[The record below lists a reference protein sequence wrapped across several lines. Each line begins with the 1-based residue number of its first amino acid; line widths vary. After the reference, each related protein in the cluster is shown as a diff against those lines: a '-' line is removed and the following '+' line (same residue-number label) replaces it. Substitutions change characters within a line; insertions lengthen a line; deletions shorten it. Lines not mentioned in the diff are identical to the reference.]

1 MMYHMVNSLLIYEKI
16 KTEQRKKGS
25 ERLQQLKF
33 SYIKLPTH
41 NLKNVQFYSFLV
53 LSLFKLS
60 ITMVLDLTYVLIRK

>member
-1 MMYHMVNSLLIYEKI
+1 MKKSKLNRE
-16 KTEQRKKGS
+16 KKGS

-41 NLKNVQFYSFLV
+41 NLKNVQFYSFLE

>member
-1 MMYHMVNSLLIYEKI
+1 MKKSKLNRE
-16 KTEQRKKGS
+16 KKGS